1 MGAAGTDVAL
11 ETADVALM
19 ADDLSVLPFA
29 IGLGRRTRR
38 VIVQN
43 LVVALGVVAVLVP
56 TSILGFAS
64 IGTAILLHEGS
75 TLVVVGNSLRLLRY
89 RG

>member
-1 MGAAGTDVAL
+1 M
-11 ETADVALM
+11 
-19 ADDLSVLPFA
+19 PFA

-38 VIVQN
+38 VIAQN
-43 LVVALGVVAVLVP
+43 LVVALGVVAALVP
-56 TSILGFAS
+56 ASVLGIAG
-64 IGTAILLHEGS
+64 IGAAILLHEGS